1 MVSENKIYCR
11 IDRPTMV
18 VRFSQFNENS
28 LKVDSWIGLVNQ
40 TVELV
45 DLVAEKVE
53 RRVTVE

>member
-1 MVSENKIYCR
+1 
-11 IDRPTMV
+11 MV